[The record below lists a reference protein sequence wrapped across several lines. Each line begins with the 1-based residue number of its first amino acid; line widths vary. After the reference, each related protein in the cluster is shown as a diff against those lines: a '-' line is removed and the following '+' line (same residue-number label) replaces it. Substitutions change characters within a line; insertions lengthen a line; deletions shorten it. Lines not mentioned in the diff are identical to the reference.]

1 LKKTISAI
9 SLHRNQQGAMVM
21 EAISK
26 ELDRKRCVCE
36 KIAGP
41 YVGASPRTM
50 QAWRV
55 QGKGPVYLKLGRAVR
70 YRICDLD
77 DWLEANRRKST
88 SQGEV

>member
-1 LKKTISAI
+1 
-9 SLHRNQQGAMVM
+9 M
-21 EAISK
+21 EPIPN
-26 ELDRKRCVCE
+26 ELNRKRSLCE
-36 KIAGP
+36 KLAGP
-41 YVGASPRTM
+41 YIGISPRTM

-55 QGKGPVYLKLGRAVR
+55 QGKGPAFLKLGRAVR